1 MKKGQIVEG
10 TVQRV
15 DFPNKGIVET
25 EEGVCVV
32 KNVLPGQK
40 IRCSIQK
47 ARNGRAEGRLLEVV
61 ETSPLQTDEP
71 CPHFGIC
78 GGCTYLSIPYAEQLK
93 IKEMQVKKLL
103 DSVLRNQMLCKQDG
117 AGQNLQSP
125 EREPYRFEGIKPSP
139 ICYGYRNKM
148 EFSFGD
154 EIKDGP
160 LALGMHKRG
169 SFYDVVS
176 VTGCKIVDEDYR
188 RILKCALDY
197 FGGMR
202 EQGAPVSF
210 YHRLRRTGYLRHL
223 LVRKGA
229 ATGEILVA
237 LVTTSQYP
245 GKRIPEDELLY
256 GFKEKLLAL
265 SLDGKI
271 VGILHTVNDA
281 VADVVQSDTTKVLYG
296 QDFFYEE
303 LLGLKF
309 RVSQFSFF
317 QTNSRG
323 AEVLYET
330 AREYIGKYIAAQNGA
345 QECHEQPDT
354 EAADMTDG
362 RADKS
367 ANGKSGKVVY
377 DLYSGTGTIAQ
388 LMAPVADQV
397 IGVEIVE
404 EAVEAARK
412 NAELNGLHNCK
423 FIAGDVLK
431 VLDEIPEKPDIIILD
446 PPRDGVHPKALKKI
460 LEYGVEHI
468 LYISCKP
475 TSLVRDLDSFLE
487 KGYTVERAVAVD
499 QFPWTANVETVV
511 MLSHKKPDSVINVKV
526 EFGEGEGKVP
536 LDNIA
541 KRAAA
546 YKPKERVTYKMIKE
560 YIEAKYG
567 FKVHTAYIAEVKRN
581 LGLPMYDAPNAVE
594 ELKQPRKHPTPE
606 KVEAIKDA
614 LKHFEVI

>member
-15 DFPNKGIVET
+15 DFPNKGIVGT

-61 ETSPLQTDEP
+61 EASPLQTDEP

-78 GGCTYLSIPYAEQLK
+78 GGCTYLSIPYEEQLK

-103 DSVLRNQMLCKQDG
+103 DSVLRNPMLCKQDE

-176 VTGCKIVDEDYR
+176 VTDCKIVDEDYR

-202 EQGAPVSF
+202 EQGVPVSF

-330 AREYIGKYIAAQNGA
+330 AREYIGKYIAAQNGT
-345 QECHEQPDT
+345 QESHEQPDT

-388 LMAPVADQV
+388 LIAPVADQV

-431 VLDEIPEKPDIIILD
+431 VLDGIPEKPDIIILD

-475 TSLVRDLDSFLE
+475 TSLVRDLESFLE

-499 QFPWTANVETVV
+499 QFPWTANVEVV
-511 MLSHKKPDSVINVKV
+511 CILTKLSAGRH
-526 EFGEGEGKVP
+526 
-536 LDNIA
+536 
-541 KRAAA
+541 
-546 YKPKERVTYKMIKE
+546 
-560 YIEAKYG
+560 IEA
-567 FKVHTAYIAEVKRN
+567 
-581 LGLPMYDAPNAVE
+581 
-594 ELKQPRKHPTPE
+594 
-606 KVEAIKDA
+606 
-614 LKHFEVI
+614 